1 MLDPDGTEYL
11 GRRYSLKD
19 ITQTGDVAIQK
30 LIEAIFGHPDE
41 IPDEELLNE
50 IQAEA
55 KEEEEENQDE

>member
-11 GRRYSLKD
+11 ARRHSLTD

-55 KEEEEENQDE
+55 KEEEENQDE